1 MNTYR
6 TSEIANLTGLHPNTI
21 RLYEE
26 IGFLTKPRRLPNGY
40 RVYTDL
46 HLGQVRLIRLALRA
60 EVLQNGLR
68 KQAVAIIRLC
78 AERHFS
84 EAQKQA
90 QAYLEMIDRETGF
103 ARQAIRS
110 VETILLN
117 KEPADVP
124 PQTRSQAASLLGIT
138 VDTLRNWEL
147 NGLLTVRRMQNGYR
161 VYDAHDLQRL
171 SVIRTLRTANYS
183 LSSILRLMNNLS
195 CTQSPGVAE
204 TLDTPGENE
213 EIVSVCEHLLASLS
227 ALRADA
233 LEICKRIPA
242 LEKTATLH

>member
-1 MNTYR
+1 MRTYR

-26 IGFLTKPRRLPNGY
+26 IGFLTKPRRQTNGY

-68 KQAVAIIRLC
+68 KQATAIIRLC
-78 AERHFS
+78 AECRFS

-90 QAYLEMIDRETGF
+90 QAYVEMIDRETGF
-103 ARQAIRS
+103 AWQAIRS

-117 KEPADVP
+117 KEPAGLP
-124 PQTRSQAASLLGIT
+124 PQTRSQAACTLSIT
-138 VDTLRNWEL
+138 VDTLRSWEL

-161 VYDAHDLQRL
+161 IYDAHDLQRL

-183 LSSILRLMNNLS
+183 LSAILRLINSLPS
-195 CTQSPGVAE
+195 AQSSGIAE
-204 TLDTPGENE
+204 TLDTPAENE
-213 EIVSVCEHLLASLS
+213 EIVSVCDHLLASLN
-227 ALRADA
+227 ALRTDA
-233 LEICKRIPA
+233 LEICVQIPD
-242 LEKTATLH
+242 LEKLATLH